1 MTFDL
6 SLYDEEFFIWHKI
19 HAREYSIR
27 NMDWY
32 IKNYKPESLLDIGAG
47 IGSYL
52 ESAHNHGIACTGI
65 DISREAEKHTPEEI
79 RPFMRYLDCTERIIF
94 PDKFHT
100 VLSTETA
107 EHIDPSGTEQFI
119 QNLINATGKR
129 LLFTAAPPGQQGT
142 GHINLRP
149 KQFWI
154 DEFSK
159 HLTYNEKLSREIS
172 SFWGLQGAPYYIVN
186 NLIVFER

>member
-19 HAREYSIR
+19 HTREYSIR

-32 IKNYKPESLLDIGAG
+32 IKNYKPESILDIGCG

-52 ESAHNHGIACTGI
+52 ESAYNHGIPCTGI
-65 DISREAEKHTPEEI
+65 DISRKAQLHTPLEVRRFI
-79 RPFMRYLDCTERIIF
+79 RYEDCTKPRVFIKPF
-94 PDKFHT
+94 DT
-100 VLSTETA
+100 VISFETA
-107 EHIDPSGTEQFI
+107 EHIDPAGTDVFI
-119 QNLINATGKR
+119 QNLVFATGKR

-159 HLTYNEKLSREIS
+159 HLTYNEKLSQEIA

>member
-6 SLYDEEFFIWHKI
+6 SLYDDEFFIWHKI

-32 IKNYKPESLLDIGAG
+32 IKNYKPESVIDFGCA

-52 ESAHNHGIACTGI
+52 ESAHNHGIQIVGVE
-65 DISREAEKHTPEEI
+65 ISEAARKHTPESI
-79 RPFMRYLDCTERIIF
+79 RPFIQYMDCIDQLLCGVPF
-94 PDKFHT
+94 DT
-100 VLSTETA
+100 VLSFETA
-107 EHIDPSGTEQFI
+107 EHIDPAGTDQFI

-159 HLTYNEKLSREIS
+159 ELTYNEKLSREIS

>member
-32 IKNYKPESLLDIGAG
+32 IKNYKPESVVDFGAG

-52 ESAHNHGIACTGI
+52 ESAYNHNIRIAGF
-65 DISREAEKHTPEEI
+65 DISQQAKKHTPESI
-79 RPFMRYLDCTERIIF
+79 RPFIGCYDCTLPITIGTF
-94 PDKFHT
+94 DCVISF
-100 VLSTETA
+100 ETA
-107 EHIDPSGTEQFI
+107 EHIDPAGTEQFI

-154 DEFSK
+154 DAFSK
-159 HLTYNEKLSREIS
+159 ELTYNEKLSREIS

>member
-32 IKNYKPESLLDIGAG
+32 IKNYKPESVLDIGAG

-52 ESAHNHGIACTGI
+52 ESAYNHGIQIRGY
-65 DISREAEKHTPEEI
+65 DISEAARKHTPEAIRPYIFYVDCTDPMLTI
-79 RPFMRYLDCTERIIF
+79 RPFD
-94 PDKFHT
+94 T
-100 VLSTETA
+100 VLSFETA
-107 EHIDPSGTEQFI
+107 EHIDPLGTDQFI

-154 DEFSK
+154 DSFSK
-159 HLTYNEKLSREIS
+159 DLTYNEKLSREIS

>member
-1 MTFDL
+1 MDFDL

-32 IKNYKPESLLDIGAG
+32 IKNYKPESVIDFGAG

-52 ESAHNHGIACTGI
+52 ESAHNHGLIIRGY
-65 DISREAEKHTPEEI
+65 DISEEALKHTPAFLH
-79 RPFMRYLDCTERIIF
+79 PFIAYLDCTLPIKTEPF
-94 PDKFHT
+94 DT
-100 VLSTETA
+100 VISFETA
-107 EHIDPSGTEQFI
+107 EHIDPAGTEQFI
-119 QNLINATGKR
+119 SNLINATGKR

-149 KQFWI
+149 KQFWL

-159 HLTYNEKLSREIS
+159 ELTYNEKVSREIS